1 MEGEESLSRYSPEIV
16 AKTSSAET
24 IALLPLIVL
33 MHGTEDYSIPSSARL
48 VHILFIDVCLGEGQ
62 KSSKP
67 RVLVDMISLC
77 LSCCCVEMKL
87 YDGPNTLALEFDK
100 SNFPTDA

>member
-33 MHGTEDYSIPSSARL
+33 MHGTEDYSIPSSARF
-48 VHILFIDVCLGEGQ
+48 VHIPFIVVCLGEEQKSSKPRVLVDRISLGFIDVCLGEGQ
-62 KSSKP
+62 KSSEP
-67 RVLVDMISLC
+67 RVF
-77 LSCCCVEMKL
+77 
-87 YDGPNTLALEFDK
+87 G
-100 SNFPTDA
+100 